1 MSLYNS
7 KAPSQSLE
15 NCSPKLAASDLSRAG
30 EDDAGWQISGRSAKI
45 TVKRWHW
52 VIQIRCSESWE
63 IESPDRYF
71 GLLCSCNPL
80 LIVADWMTS

>member
-45 TVKRWHW
+45 TVFQHW
-52 VIQIRCSESWE
+52 VIQKMLGILGDFAPVSHC
-63 IESPDRYF
+63 
-71 GLLCSCNPL
+71 
-80 LIVADWMTS
+80 